1 MNRFYRFFQGFLMGV
16 LLGGG
21 LALLLTPYSGDQMR
35 DEITNYYQ
43 KSLDDIKQ
51 ATLQRREEMQKQL
64 EALRSAKK
72 E

>member
-1 MNRFYRFFQGFLMGV
+1 MNRFYRFFQGFMMGV

-35 DEITNYYQ
+35 TEVNNYYQ

-51 ATLQRREEMQKQL
+51 AAALRREELQRQL
-64 EALRSAKK
+64 DALRSPQKK
-72 E
+72 

>member
-1 MNRFYRFFQGFLMGV
+1 MYRFYRFFQGFLMGA

-35 DEITNYYQ
+35 TEITSYYQ

-51 ATLQRREEMQKQL
+51 AAEQRREEMQKQL
-64 EALRSAKK
+64 DALRSPKK